1 MEISKRTE
9 KELQI
14 IYMWHWYHNLFTKKE
29 EIDPQRRKK
38 QANKKVRFDPNCYH
52 CEMCKYQTNNK
63 EYLEMHNNS
72 YEHKQRYKRLQT
84 HWSSVHKQLTF
95 M

>member
-52 CEMCKYQTNNK
+52 CEMCKYQQIIKNIWKCIITRMSINNVTRDYK
-63 EYLEMHNNS
+63 HIGRVFINN
-72 YEHKQRYKRLQT
+72 
-84 HWSSVHKQLTF
+84 
-95 M
+95 